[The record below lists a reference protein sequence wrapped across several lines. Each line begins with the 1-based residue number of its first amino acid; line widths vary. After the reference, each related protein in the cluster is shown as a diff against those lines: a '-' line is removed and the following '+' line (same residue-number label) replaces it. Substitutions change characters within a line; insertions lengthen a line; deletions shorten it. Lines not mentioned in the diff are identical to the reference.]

1 MDTTDTGFGANPIFL
16 IVVTLFLIAAYFY
29 WRKLVKEQSARKA
42 KEHDARS
49 HIVND
54 SNYNIARE
62 GIDGHRTQELNEAEA
77 KEVLEKLKASDDM
90 PSREEF
96 HQLREDLKES

>member
-1 MDTTDTGFGANPIFL
+1 MDNLLWMAGAA
-16 IVVTLFLIAAYFY
+16 VVLIAAYFY
-29 WRKLVKEQSARKA
+29 YLKLVKDQRERKA

-49 HIVND
+49 HVVND

-62 GIDGHRTQELNEAEA
+62 GIDGHRDEGLNEAEA
-77 KEVLEKLKASDDM
+77 KETLDKLKQSGDM

-96 HQLREDLKES
+96 HKLRDDIKKT